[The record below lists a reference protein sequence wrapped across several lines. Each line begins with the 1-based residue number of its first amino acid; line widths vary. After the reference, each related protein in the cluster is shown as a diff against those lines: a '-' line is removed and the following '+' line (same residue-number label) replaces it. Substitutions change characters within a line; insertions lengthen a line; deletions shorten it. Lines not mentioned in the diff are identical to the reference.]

1 MKWKCIIVDDEPV
14 ARKILEEY
22 ISDVDFLELAGKAEN
37 PVRASTMLNA
47 EGIDLMFLD
56 INMPKMSGIEFL
68 KTSASLPPAIMTTAY
83 SEYALEGFDLNV
95 LDYLVKP
102 FAFERFLKACNN
114 ARDYLELVHKAGQ
127 PYKTSVDYFFVKC
140 NGVIEKIMYNELVW
154 VEAKQNYVIL
164 HTLSRK
170 LIVYLTL
177 KGISEQLPEDLF
189 LKIHKSTIINL
200 SKIKSIEGN
209 VVNMG
214 TTSAVISQNLFD
226 EVMKFI
232 LRDRMI
238 KR

>member
-1 MKWKCIIVDDEPV
+1 
-14 ARKILEEY
+14 
-22 ISDVDFLELAGKAEN
+22 
-37 PVRASTMLNA
+37 
-47 EGIDLMFLD
+47 
-56 INMPKMSGIEFL
+56 
-68 KTSASLPPAIMTTAY
+68 
-83 SEYALEGFDLNV
+83 
-95 LDYLVKP
+95 
-102 FAFERFLKACNN
+102 
-114 ARDYLELVHKAGQ
+114 
-127 PYKTSVDYFFVKC
+127 
-140 NGVIEKIMYNELVW
+140 MYNELVW